1 MELPAEVSLAG
12 SRPIRVVS
20 GGDETQSPVPPSA
33 AIPFKLKQSP
43 ANKCHILSSEK
54 A

>member
-12 SRPIRVVS
+12 SRSIRVVS
-20 GGDETQSPVPPSA
+20 GGDETQSPVSPSA
-33 AIPFKLKQSP
+33 AIPLKLKQSP
-43 ANKCHILSSEK
+43 ANKCHILSGEK